1 MSRSIGKPHLLVVT
15 IAVDVGARLHDMHA
29 AGLYSSLL
37 QLIPFVISH
46 RAVAAVAGTCIA
58 WASNNSI
65 VETT

>member
-1 MSRSIGKPHLLVVT
+1 MSRSIGKPHLLVVR
-15 IAVDVGARLHDMHA
+15 IAVDVGARLHDMH

-37 QLIPFVISH
+37 QLIPFVISR

-58 WASNNSI
+58 WASNHSI